1 MIGSGKINRPDTALA
16 ADSEVA
22 RGVLRLLTCGAVDSG
37 KSTLLG
43 RLLHE
48 AGEIFDDEMISL
60 VADSKIYGT
69 LGDDVDFALL
79 VDGLEM
85 EREQSITIDVAARFF
100 KTSKRKFIVADAP
113 GHEQF
118 TRSMAT
124 GASQSQLAVLV
135 VDIGR
140 GLVEQTERHANICSL
155 MGIRHV
161 VLVVNKMDLAEFS
174 QEKFDRIVADFETFS
189 EPLGFQSIVAIPIV
203 ARDGDNVAE
212 HSHHMPWYRGAD
224 LLSFLEAVDVEA
236 GLRELPFR
244 FPVQRVVRPDSDF
257 RGYSGTVASG
267 YVRVGD
273 EVVSA
278 ISGRPASIQRIVTAD
293 GDLDVAK
300 KGEAVTL
307 VLSNDIDVARG
318 DLLVPAT
325 ERPDVSDQ
333 FAARVLWMDET
344 HLLPGRSYELRIG
357 TRWVPASVT
366 FIKHRVD
373 VLSRQHLA
381 ARNLEM
387 NEIGV
392 CNIATA
398 APIAFD
404 AFDTNR
410 ETGAFIL
417 VDRITHATAAA
428 GMIAFGLRRATN
440 IHVEELFVEK
450 AARASAKHQK
460 ATVIWFTGLSGS
472 GKSTLAKRLEKRLHD
487 LGNHT
492 YVLDGDNVRHGLNH
506 DLGFTDTDRV
516 ENIRRIGE
524 VAKLFADAG
533 LIVMCSFISPF
544 RAERRSVRELLDG
557 GEFIEVFVDASID
570 ECKRRD
576 PKGLYAKALAG
587 KVKNFTGID
596 SPYEMPESAEIH
608 LVTEDV
614 SPDELVDRIL
624 GYLREKARI

>member
-1 MIGSGKINRPDTALA
+1 MSGSSKAEQQASMPLVNTDGPR
-16 ADSEVA
+16 S
-22 RGVLRLLTCGAVDSG
+22 VLRLIFCGAVDSG

-48 AGEIFDDEMISL
+48 SGHILNDEMTSL
-60 VADSKIYGT
+60 VADSKVYGT
-69 LGDDVDFALL
+69 RGDSIDFALL
-79 VDGLEM
+79 MDGLEA
-85 EREQSITIDVAARFF
+85 EREQSITIDVAARVFA
-100 KTSKRKFIVADAP
+100 TPQRLFIVADAP

-118 TRSMAT
+118 TRNMAT
-124 GASQSQLAVLV
+124 GASQAQLAVLV
-135 VDIGR
+135 VDAR
-140 GLVEQTERHANICSL
+140 SGLVEQTERHANICSL

-161 VLVVNKMDLAEFS
+161 VLVVNKMDLVEFE
-174 QEKFDRIVADFETFS
+174 QDVFDRIAADFRHFA
-189 EPLGFQSIVAIPIV
+189 EPLGFQSLAVIPVVASDRDNIVE
-203 ARDGDNVAE
+203 RSQGLG
-212 HSHHMPWYRGAD
+212 WYHGQS
-224 LLSFLEAVDVEA
+224 LLAFLEDVDVEA
-236 GLRELPFR
+236 ETRGRPFR
-244 FPVQRVVRPDSDF
+244 FPVQRVVRPSPDF

-267 YVRVGD
+267 SVRVDD
-273 EVVSA
+273 EIVSA
-278 ISGRPASIQRIVTAD
+278 ISGRPARITRIVTAD
-293 GDLDVAK
+293 GDLDRAT
-300 KGEAVTL
+300 KGDAVTL

-325 ERPDVSDQ
+325 ERPEVSDQ
-333 FAARVLWMDET
+333 FAAQVLWMDEM

-357 TRWVPASVT
+357 SRWVPASIT
-366 FIKHRVD
+366 LIKHRID
-373 VLSRQHLA
+373 IHSRQHLA
-381 ARNLEM
+381 ARNLEI

-404 AFDTNR
+404 AFADNS

-428 GMIAFGLRRATN
+428 GMIMFGLRRATN

-460 ATVIWFTGLSGS
+460 PTVIWFTGLSGS
-472 GKSTLAKRLEKRLHD
+472 GKSTIAKRLEKRLHD
-487 LGNHT
+487 LVNHT
-492 YVLDGDNVRHGLNH
+492 YVIDGDNVRQGLNQ

-533 LIVMCSFISPF
+533 LVVMCSFISPF
-544 RAERRSVRELLDG
+544 RAERRMVRELLEKE
-557 GEFIEVFVDASID
+557 EFIEVFVDASID

-587 KVKNFTGID
+587 KVRNFTGID
-596 SPYEMPESAEIH
+596 SPYEPPDDAEIH
-608 LVTEDV
+608 LITEDV
-614 SPDELVDRIL
+614 DPDRLVDRIL